1 MLKKIFSTLCLA
13 VMVLFVSNTQANAA
27 SVSVV
32 LDTPAGWFSE
42 PETVYKTVQESLDKI
57 FKGSTVEV
65 KSVSECDAWV
75 QIYRE
80 ENNLAGSYDNSY
92 GSDAARDLTFKKE
105 DLQKMA
111 THFGDDHLVYVRVM
125 TTNARHTSGV
135 FESGQKI
142 NVVLDFRIWS
152 SAKNDFSY
160 MKRAT
165 TTGKSSTVNISVFGA
180 GSGSSEHAVEK
191 GLKKGLQE
199 IEKDR
204 AKILASMED

>member
-1 MLKKIFSTLCLA
+1 MLKKVFSTLCMA
-13 VMVLFVSNTQANAA
+13 VMILFAANSQANANE
-27 SVSVV
+27 VSVV

-57 FKGSTVEV
+57 FKGSSFNV
-65 KSVSECDAWV
+65 KSVSECDAYV

-105 DLQKMA
+105 DIARMCN
-111 THFGDDHLVYVRVM
+111 HFGDDNLVYIRVM
-125 TTNARHTSGV
+125 TTGARSTSGV
-135 FESGQKI
+135 FTSGQKI

-152 SAKNDFSY
+152 RAKGDFSY
-160 MKRAT
+160 MARKT
-165 TTGKSSTVNISVFGA
+165 TTGKSNTVNITAF
-180 GSGSSEHAVEK
+180 GSGSGSAEHAVEK

-199 IEKDR
+199 VEKDR
-204 AKILASMED
+204 SKILAAME